1 MLGISVRGLGRDNR
15 RRGLRALPLAAL
27 VSTLVGV
34 PLAGTAS
41 AAVSCRYD
49 AKNKTVVITYGQ
61 AGDSATISRSGAK
74 ITVTDKACGNATVHN
89 TRKVNVDGGGLGGG
103 ESLTIDLSNGPFS
116 NIAFNVTNF
125 SEAGSL
131 TVEGSKGDDVITS
144 GRGPLLPPNVE
155 KGGIDLDGD
164 LKADIVFCGTVDDCD
179 TTGLLASGVK
189 SIVINGNEGNDRLSA
204 AGGGTVDDLAGPV
217 VEDAAIDDELLVI
230 LDGGPGVDVLDMSAA
245 PQAVAANLI
254 SGTAT
259 GSRIVQGFEDIVGSR
274 FDDDLNGDD
283 FPNRIFGGPGDDT
296 IKTLG
301 GGDFVDGG
309 EDTDTIIG
317 GWGDDEFHGGPGAD
331 TIDAGLGNDRIFAD
345 DGDDNVTGAPGDDAI
360 EGGPGDDTLQG
371 NEGNDLVFGG
381 DGTDTIDGG
390 LGDDRVTP
398 GPGDD
403 VVNGAP
409 GWDTLDFSP
418 SPLAVRVNLV
428 TQEAEGEGTDD
439 PVLGF
444 EVVIG
449 TDKDDTLTGD
459 TGDNVLI
466 GRLGNDKI
474 AGGDG
479 NDVLDG
485 GPGDDSFDED
495 SKPNGA
501 DQIIGGEGNDTVD
514 YSTRQ
519 GGMVTVTLDGVA
531 NDGAP
536 GEGDNVSEVEKQ
548 DLPGMT
554 ATGVVPLSAGPGG
567 YWLVA
572 ADGGIFSFGDAQFY
586 GSTGN
591 IALNH
596 PVVAM
601 AATPTGK
608 GYWLVAADG
617 GIFSFGDAEFYGSTG
632 AIKLNKPVVGMAP
645 TPTGKGYWLVASDGG
660 IFAFG
665 DATFAGSLG
674 RSKVRGQ
681 VVGIAPSLGQGYWL
695 AGSDGAVS
703 AFGEAALLG
712 APAPPAG
719 PIVQI
724 VALRR
729 RNGYLLVGSD
739 GSTFAFGDA
748 GSLGSLSKIRLNQ
761 PIVGAAAPF

>member
-1 MLGISVRGLGRDNR
+1 MLETTVRGLGRGCR
-15 RRGLRALPLAAL
+15 RRGRRALAVAAL
-27 VSTLVGV
+27 VGGLAGV
-34 PLAGTAS
+34 PLAGTAN

-49 AKNKTVVITYGQ
+49 AKDKTVAITFGQ
-61 AGDSATISRSGAK
+61 AGDSAIISRKGAK
-74 ITVTDKACGNATVHN
+74 ITVADEPCGKATVNN
-89 TRKVNVDGGGLGGG
+89 TKKVTVDGGALGGN
-103 ESLTIDLSNGPFS
+103 ESLTIDLSEGPFPG
-116 NIAFNVTNF
+116 ILFEVGNF
-125 SEAGSL
+125 SQVGTVTVDGS
-131 TVEGSKGDDVITS
+131 EGDDVITS
-144 GRGPLLPPNVE
+144 GRGPLLPTNVE

-164 LKADIVFCGTVDDCD
+164 LQADVVFCGTLDACE
-179 TTGLLASGVK
+179 TTGLVDSGVER
-189 SIVINGNEGNDRLSA
+189 IVINGNEGQDLLSA
-204 AGGGTVDDLAGPV
+204 AGGGTVFDLAGAAT
-217 VEDAAIDDELLVI
+217 EDSAADIFVA
-230 LDGGPGVDVLDMSAA
+230 LDGGPGIDVLDMSAA
-245 PQAVAANLI
+245 PQPVEGNLM
-254 SGTAT
+254 SGVAT
-259 GSRIVQGFEDIVGSR
+259 GCDILRGFEDIVGSR

-283 FPNRIFGGPGDDT
+283 LPNRIFGGPGDDT

-409 GWDTLDFSP
+409 GWDTVDFSH

-439 PVLGF
+439 PVVGF

-466 GRLGNDKI
+466 GGPGNEKI

-495 SKPNGA
+495 SKPNGS
-501 DQIIGGEGNDTVD
+501 DQIIGSDGNDTVD
-514 YSTRQ
+514 YATRR
-519 GGMVTVTLDGVA
+519 GETITVTLDGVA

-536 GEGDNVSEVEKQ
+536 GEGDNVIEVEKQ
-548 DLPGMT
+548 DFPGTT
-554 ATGVVPLSAGPGG
+554 ATGVVPLSADPGG
-567 YWLVA
+567 YWLVG
-572 ADGGIFSFGDAQFY
+572 ADGGIFSFGDAEFY
-586 GSTGN
+586 GSTGD
-591 IALNH
+591 IPLNY
-596 PVVAM
+596 PVVGM

-632 AIKLNKPVVGMAP
+632 AVKLNKPVVGMAP

-674 RSKVRGQ
+674 RSNLRGQ
-681 VVGIAPSLGQGYWL
+681 VVGIAPSPGKGYWV

-703 AFGEAALLG
+703 AFGDAALLG

-724 VALRR
+724 VAFRQR
-729 RNGYLLVGSD
+729 DGYLLVGSD

-748 GSLGSLSKIRLNQ
+748 GSLRSLGRIRLNQ